1 MGVSNGNASS
11 RFPTDFP
18 FEYSRTNVSAAVP
31 TLRLAFICFPSFGRG
46 FDSHRPLQKSA
57 KSTLIR
63 LPLLTGHP
71 SICAYSL
78 EFCAHFAPKST
89 GKGVGVFFGP
99 LILPRL
105 GYNYG
110 MPQMK
115 YTPAEASALTNL
127 PIRTVRRLMDRRFIR
142 PRRLRMGRS
151 VQRLLSW
158 EQLVYLR
165 LEAEGL
171 SLLPVPAR
179 RKIAK
184 QIESDAGIDMVAI
197 SEGRALVVQ
206 VKTVRKELDERLK
219 KLKRA
224 ESLIV
229 EDPET
234 MRGTPVYRGTRIP
247 VDLIADLLKQ
257 GATVDEIIEGYP
269 SLDGERIELAPLYL
283 RAFPRRGRPA
293 ARPWAKRKP
302 VRSTRHVRDMARPT

>member
-1 MGVSNGNASS
+1 
-11 RFPTDFP
+11 
-18 FEYSRTNVSAAVP
+18 
-31 TLRLAFICFPSFGRG
+31 
-46 FDSHRPLQKSA
+46 
-57 KSTLIR
+57 
-63 LPLLTGHP
+63 
-71 SICAYSL
+71 
-78 EFCAHFAPKST
+78 
-89 GKGVGVFFGP
+89 VFFCL
-99 LILPRL
+99 LILLRL

-110 MPQMK
+110 MPTMK

-142 PRRLRMGRS
+142 PRRLRTGRS

-184 QIESDAGIDMVAI
+184 QIESDAGIDMVAMP
-197 SEGRALVVQ
+197 EGSALIVQ

-219 KLKRA
+219 KLQRA
-224 ESLIV
+224 DSLIV

-247 VDLIADLLKQ
+247 VDQIADMLKQ
-257 GATVDEIIEGYP
+257 GATVEEIIEGYP
-269 SLDGERIELAPLYL
+269 ALDRERIELAPLYL
-283 RAFPRRGRPA
+283 HAFPRRGRPA
-293 ARPWAKRKP
+293 SRPWAKRKP
-302 VRSTRHVRDMARPT
+302 IRTTRHPRDMARPT

>member
-1 MGVSNGNASS
+1 
-11 RFPTDFP
+11 
-18 FEYSRTNVSAAVP
+18 
-31 TLRLAFICFPSFGRG
+31 
-46 FDSHRPLQKSA
+46 
-57 KSTLIR
+57 
-63 LPLLTGHP
+63 
-71 SICAYSL
+71 
-78 EFCAHFAPKST
+78 
-89 GKGVGVFFGP
+89 
-99 LILPRL
+99 
-105 GYNYG
+105 
-110 MPQMK
+110 MK

-142 PRRLRMGRS
+142 PRRLRTGRS
-151 VQRLLSW
+151 VQRFLSW

-197 SEGRALVVQ
+197 SRALVVQ
-206 VKTVRKELDERLK
+206 VKTVRNELDERLK

-247 VDLIADLLKQ
+247 VEQIADMLKQ

-269 SLDGERIELAPLYL
+269 ALDRERIELAPLYL

-293 ARPWAKRKP
+293 SRPWTRRKP
-302 VRSTRHVRDMARPT
+302 IRTTRHPRDMARPT

>member
-1 MGVSNGNASS
+1 
-11 RFPTDFP
+11 
-18 FEYSRTNVSAAVP
+18 
-31 TLRLAFICFPSFGRG
+31 
-46 FDSHRPLQKSA
+46 
-57 KSTLIR
+57 
-63 LPLLTGHP
+63 
-71 SICAYSL
+71 
-78 EFCAHFAPKST
+78 
-89 GKGVGVFFGP
+89 
-99 LILPRL
+99 
-105 GYNYG
+105 
-110 MPQMK
+110 MK

-142 PRRLRMGRS
+142 PRRLRTGRS

-206 VKTVRKELDERLK
+206 VKTVRNELDERLK
-219 KLKRA
+219 TLKRA

-247 VDLIADLLKQ
+247 VDLIADMLKQ
-257 GATVDEIIEGYP
+257 GTTVEEILEGYP
-269 SLDGERIELAPLYL
+269 GLDKEKIELAPLFL

-293 ARPWAKRKP
+293 SRPWAKRKP
-302 VRSTRHVRDMARPT
+302 IRTTRHARDMAKPT

>member
-1 MGVSNGNASS
+1 MS
-11 RFPTDFP
+11 
-18 FEYSRTNVSAAVP
+18 
-31 TLRLAFICFPSFGRG
+31 
-46 FDSHRPLQKSA
+46 
-57 KSTLIR
+57 
-63 LPLLTGHP
+63 
-71 SICAYSL
+71 
-78 EFCAHFAPKST
+78 
-89 GKGVGVFFGP
+89 
-99 LILPRL
+99 
-105 GYNYG
+105 
-110 MPQMK
+110 QMR

-142 PRRLRMGRS
+142 PRRLRRGRL

-184 QIESDAGIDMVAI
+184 QIESDAGIDMVVMP
-197 SEGRALVVQ
+197 EGRALVVQ
-206 VKTVRKELDERLK
+206 VKTVRKELDERRRR
-219 KLKRA
+219 LKRA

-247 VDLIADLLKQ
+247 VDLIASMLRQ
-257 GATVDEIIEGYP
+257 GASVDEIIEGYP
-269 SLDGERIELAPLYL
+269 SLDRERIELAPLYL
-283 RAFPRRGRPA
+283 QAFPRRGRPA

-302 VRSTRHVRDMARPT
+302 VRTTRHSRDVARPT

>member
-1 MGVSNGNASS
+1 MCSS
-11 RFPTDFP
+11 
-18 FEYSRTNVSAAVP
+18 V
-31 TLRLAFICFPSFGRG
+31 L
-46 FDSHRPLQKSA
+46 
-57 KSTLIR
+57 
-63 LPLLTGHP
+63 
-71 SICAYSL
+71 
-78 EFCAHFAPKST
+78 
-89 GKGVGVFFGP
+89 
-99 LILPRL
+99 LILL
-105 GYNYG
+105 HLEYNYG
-110 MPQMK
+110 MPTMK

-142 PRRLRMGRS
+142 PRRLRTGRS

-179 RKIAK
+179 RKIAR
-184 QIESDAGIDMVAI
+184 QIESDAGMDMVAI

-206 VKTVRKELDERLK
+206 VKTVRNELDERLR

-229 EDPET
+229 EDLET
-234 MRGTPVYRGTRIP
+234 LRGTPVYRGTRIP
-247 VDLIADLLKQ
+247 VDLIADMLKQ
-257 GATVDEIIEGYP
+257 GAAVEEIIEGYP
-269 SLDGERIELAPLYL
+269 ALNREQVELAPLYL

-302 VRSTRHVRDMARPT
+302 VRTTRQARDMARPT